1 MYSLYRR
8 ENAMKKFFSSLI
20 EHATNETNFER
31 KKMLPLTKRRG
42 KITPRFNG
50 MSHLCEKIL
59 KEVL

>member
-1 MYSLYRR
+1 MYSLYRG
-8 ENAMKKFFSSLI
+8 ENGMKRFFSSLI

-42 KITPRFNG
+42 KITPRFND
-50 MSHLCEKIL
+50 MLHLWEKIL